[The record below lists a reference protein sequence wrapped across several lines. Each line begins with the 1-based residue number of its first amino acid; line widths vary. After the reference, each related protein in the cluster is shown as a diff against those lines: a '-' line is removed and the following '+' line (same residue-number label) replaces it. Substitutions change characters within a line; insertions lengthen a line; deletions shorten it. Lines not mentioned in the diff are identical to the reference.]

1 MSGLAECLDAK
12 ITSAWSAANYYRTEL
27 LVGVGQSFVHW
38 FSLDVN
44 PASNLL
50 RRNVQATTDSDRRQN
65 AVEYLRDNEH
75 HGRTARIWLGHSSAQ
90 QDASEATLSLAASRA
105 AD

>member
-75 HGRTARIWLGHSSAQ
+75 HGRTARIPRNKLQEQKLASANPLAT
-90 QDASEATLSLAASRA
+90 ASLSTY
-105 AD
+105 